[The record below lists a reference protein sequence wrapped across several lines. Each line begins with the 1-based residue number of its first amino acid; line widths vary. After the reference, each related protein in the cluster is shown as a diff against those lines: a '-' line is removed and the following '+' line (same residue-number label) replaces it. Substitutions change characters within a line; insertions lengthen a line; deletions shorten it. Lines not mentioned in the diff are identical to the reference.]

1 MLWSYLGTCTSSSFC
16 EFVFDNNL
24 DQLVAVPTHDK
35 GNILDL
41 VFTDTPHIVHHLSV
55 ENHVLADLSDHFLIS
70 FAISIDIEAPK
81 DNYPSYIFDYSKTDF
96 DQARSYLWSCDF
108 YPCLSTDDIEF
119 IWTYIK
125 AAITTAIDLST
136 PRVKLRSKEYPKW
149 STSETRH
156 LSNCTRTLRRRVKTH
171 PTDANQSK
179 LTLYESHL
187 REKLLS
193 AKQEYEFKLVQQFA
207 GCKNGKIYKYMNSLL
222 NHSSLPTIMY
232 HKDLSVATDPEKA
245 EAFNSYFFSV
255 YTTSDFIL
263 PPNEDLTHPATC
275 ISDITI
281 SPTDVLQ
288 SLTGLNP
295 SKAKGFDG
303 IGPKILREC
312 AHSLYIPLHH
322 LFTKSLGNHSIP
334 QEWKIHQIVPTYK
347 SGDKQCIRNYRPISL
362 LCCVSKVLER
372 LVYDKISD
380 FVVSSISPAQFG
392 FLPNRSCLQQLLLFL
407 NFITSTPKAC
417 VDVIYLDFRKAFD
430 SVPHKELLFKLYSLG
445 ITGNIWKWIE
455 EYLTG
460 RKQCV
465 SINNNLSGY
474 LPVTSGVPQGSIL
487 GPLFFIAYINDISQ
501 YISFSKLFLFADDAK
516 LTKIINSLQDNK
528 SLQEDLCSFITW
540 SSHWNL
546 FINYDKT
553 FLLRLFSS
561 YLVHEFTYESPNSS
575 SINIVTSQKDLG
587 IYISS
592 DLSWT
597 HHHNTIV
604 AKAYKML
611 GLLRRTFGAFHSIT
625 TKKQLYLTLVCSQL
639 TYCSQLWRPQLTKDI
654 TSFERVQR
662 RATKFILNDYDSDY
676 KSRLITLNVLPLM
689 MRYELAD
696 ILFFI
701 KSLKNPTANF
711 NITDF
716 VIFSCS
722 STRSS
727 THNKLQHVRQ
737 FNNRDRHFYFCRL
750 PRLWNSLPPLNIES
764 SVASLKRQLKSIFYN
779 HFLEN
784 FDSSNP
790 CTYHYSCPCC
800 KCMHTPHTP
809 LYN

>member
-1 MLWSYLGTCTSSSFC
+1 M
-16 EFVFDNNL
+16 
-24 DQLVAVPTHDK
+24 
-35 GNILDL
+35 
-41 VFTDTPHIVHHLSV
+41 
-55 ENHVLADLSDHFLIS
+55 
-70 FAISIDIEAPK
+70 
-81 DNYPSYIFDYSKTDF
+81 
-96 DQARSYLWSCDF
+96 
-108 YPCLSTDDIEF
+108 
-119 IWTYIK
+119 
-125 AAITTAIDLST
+125 
-136 PRVKLRSKEYPKW
+136 
-149 STSETRH
+149 
-156 LSNCTRTLRRRVKTH
+156 
-171 PTDANQSK
+171 
-179 LTLYESHL
+179 
-187 REKLLS
+187 
-193 AKQEYEFKLVQQFA
+193 
-207 GCKNGKIYKYMNSLL
+207 
-222 NHSSLPTIMY
+222 
-232 HKDLSVATDPEKA
+232 
-245 EAFNSYFFSV
+245 
-255 YTTSDFIL
+255 
-263 PPNEDLTHPATC
+263 
-275 ISDITI
+275 
-281 SPTDVLQ
+281 
-288 SLTGLNP
+288 
-295 SKAKGFDG
+295 
-303 IGPKILREC
+303 
-312 AHSLYIPLHH
+312 
-322 LFTKSLGNHSIP
+322 
-334 QEWKIHQIVPTYK
+334 
-347 SGDKQCIRNYRPISL
+347 
-362 LCCVSKVLER
+362 
-372 LVYDKISD
+372 
-380 FVVSSISPAQFG
+380 
-392 FLPNRSCLQQLLLFL
+392 
-407 NFITSTPKAC
+407 
-417 VDVIYLDFRKAFD
+417 
-430 SVPHKELLFKLYSLG
+430 
-445 ITGNIWKWIE
+445 
-455 EYLTG
+455 
-460 RKQCV
+460 
-465 SINNNLSGY
+465 
-474 LPVTSGVPQGSIL
+474 

-597 HHHNTIV
+597 HHHNSIV

-737 FNNRDRHFYFCRL
+737 FNNRDRHFFIIFIIT
-750 PRLWNSLPPLNIES
+750 LWQVCQGSASNWYLQPKNTSYTYIIITLTNYNLAIVFESLM
-764 SVASLKRQLKSIFYN
+764 VARDCDICCTDIDNGRYSDCHRQNELQN
-779 HFLEN
+779 
-784 FDSSNP
+784 DS
-790 CTYHYSCPCC
+790 T
-800 KCMHTPHTP
+800 
-809 LYN
+809 